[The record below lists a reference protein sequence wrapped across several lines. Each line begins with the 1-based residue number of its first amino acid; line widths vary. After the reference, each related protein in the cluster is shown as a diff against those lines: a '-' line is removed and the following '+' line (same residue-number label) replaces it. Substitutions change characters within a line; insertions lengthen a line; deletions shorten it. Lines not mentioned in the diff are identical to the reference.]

1 MAIHVSRAEL
11 RGGIKADV
19 LSLMVHGQYFTGFPA
34 VVTPYV
40 FHNVNALGQTPAVE
54 TLQGIRLDLSALKF
68 PSKICCWPTFFFSF
82 FCNRR
87 YSLLSFGGPQLYNS
101 EAWLFAYDSV

>member
-40 FHNVNALGQTPAVE
+40 FHNVNALGQTPALE
-54 TLQGIRLDLSALKF
+54 TL
-68 PSKICCWPTFFFSF
+68 
-82 FCNRR
+82 
-87 YSLLSFGGPQLYNS
+87 
-101 EAWLFAYDSV
+101 

>member
-40 FHNVNALGQTPAVE
+40 FHNVNALGQTPAFE
-54 TLQGIRLDLSALKF
+54 TLQGIRLVK
-68 PSKICCWPTFFFSF
+68 
-82 FCNRR
+82 
-87 YSLLSFGGPQLYNS
+87 
-101 EAWLFAYDSV
+101 

>member
-40 FHNVNALGQTPAVE
+40 FHNVNALGQTPALE
-54 TLQGIRLDLSALKF
+54 TLQGMR
-68 PSKICCWPTFFFSF
+68 
-82 FCNRR
+82 
-87 YSLLSFGGPQLYNS
+87 LSFKIS
-101 EAWLFAYDSV
+101 SKKFLFFLFFVTDVTHS

>member
-1 MAIHVSRAEL
+1 MAIHVSRAEP

-40 FHNVNALGQTPAVE
+40 FHNVNAL
-54 TLQGIRLDLSALKF
+54 DK
-68 PSKICCWPTFFFSF
+68 
-82 FCNRR
+82 
-87 YSLLSFGGPQLYNS
+87 PQL
-101 EAWLFAYDSV
+101 

>member
-68 PSKICCWPTFFFSF
+68 PPKICCLPTFFPSSF
-82 FCNRR
+82 
-87 YSLLSFGGPQLYNS
+87 YYKKM
-101 EAWLFAYDSV
+101 